1 MPSVPRRGSRFSLD
15 FNEDDAESTEFR
27 GRSED
32 RDEEEDN
39 RPKRA
44 PRSTRTEVL
53 PPPPEISG
61 VDGYSEIDGERAS
74 TVQGRSSSPRLFVES
89 AGHPTVSQLKIF
101 KVDNGVPVTLG
112 AIDADATEDDLVRTF
127 RASMPKLGDG
137 RTKFVIRPI
146 DSDNREL
153 GLEAVLWM
161 GDDHVAIQ
169 RLRARESS
177 ANAPS
182 PVVSGG
188 GGGFSPEVMSILGRT
203 LDRSYAVAEAER
215 AHAREHAT
223 AISAERIALAST
235 TTQTVQTFA
244 EKMMQTEAQRSE
256 AVRVAVIEQ
265 AKAGQESM
273 SAFFGTQLNLM
284 EKAAKEQAERDER
297 ERIREQA
304 RADRERQEQAD
315 RTKELQTQ
323 AEKMMQREREYA
335 ERRLQE
341 ARAEQDAR
349 IRDAELKMQR
359 EREDAQ
365 LRMKEMEIKLAAER
379 QIAQD
384 RAREEREER
393 ERRDRNER
401 EDRERKERIERE
413 ERERREKAE
422 REDKERKERME
433 RDDMARR
440 EEALKREH
448 EWRLKQ
454 LEVEAQQRREHD
466 ERMAQLQQMQ
476 LTAAMQNAAG
486 AKTDLKGLIAEVSTT
501 LQAIGVD
508 PKELVQKVLNPPAPE
523 QDNTAVW
530 AEFAGK
536 VMGTIGEVTKAK
548 MTSDAMRSQG
558 RRQLP
563 PTAQVPQI
571 TGNQPAQRTILPQ
584 QQAPQNA
591 RPTPTPPQA
600 RPQATPRAPQQAPT
614 NAQPAAQPQAP
625 TSAPAKPQEVTVTL
639 EQQKSART
647 ALRTMVEKMGKAQE
661 SSWTSMI
668 MGGLSANPSVY
679 PYVQAVSVAAA
690 LKEAGASEEMI
701 DKIIDGLLEHPLVP
715 DDLNYGV
722 EFEEDEEEEQQTATN
737 PPALLPATQS

>member
-1 MPSVPRRGSRFSLD
+1 
-15 FNEDDAESTEFR
+15 
-27 GRSED
+27 
-32 RDEEEDN
+32 
-39 RPKRA
+39 
-44 PRSTRTEVL
+44 
-53 PPPPEISG
+53 
-61 VDGYSEIDGERAS
+61 
-74 TVQGRSSSPRLFVES
+74 
-89 AGHPTVSQLKIF
+89 LKIF

-177 ANAPS
+177 ANAPL

-188 GGGFSPEVMSILGRT
+188 GGGLSPEVMSILGRT

-315 RTKELQTQ
+315 RAKEMQTQ
-323 AEKMMQREREYA
+323 AEKTMQREREYA

-341 ARAEQDAR
+341 ARAEQEAR

-359 EREDAQ
+359 ERDESA
-365 LRMKEMEIKLAAER
+365 LRLKEMEIKLSAER
-379 QIAQD
+379 QMVQD
-384 RAREEREER
+384 RLREEREER

-433 RDDMARR
+433 RDDAARR

-571 TGNQPAQRTILPQ
+571 TGAQQVQRTILPQ

-600 RPQATPRAPQQAPT
+600 RPQATPKAPQQAPT
-614 NAQPAAQPQAP
+614 SAQPAAQPQAP

-639 EQQKSART
+639 EQQKAART
-647 ALRTMVEKMGKAQE
+647 ALRTLVEKIGKAPE
-661 SSWTSMI
+661 SSWVSLI
-668 MGGLSANPSVY
+668 NGGLLANPSVY

-722 EFEEDEEEEQQTATN
+722 EFEEDEEEDPQTGTN
-737 PPALLPATQS
+737 TPVLLPATQP